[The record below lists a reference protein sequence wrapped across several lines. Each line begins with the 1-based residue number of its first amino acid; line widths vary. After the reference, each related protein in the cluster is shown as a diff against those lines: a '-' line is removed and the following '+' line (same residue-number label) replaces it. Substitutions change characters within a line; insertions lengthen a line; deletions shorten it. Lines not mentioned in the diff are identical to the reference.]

1 MNSCSIHSFFYHLFG
16 YPPYLLICF
25 YTVMNPTW
33 QVAML
38 AFECSFTYPHRAI
51 CEGAVAAGTAIG
63 SYGKMKEVKKGL
75 LFDDLFK
82 NIFPIFL
89 MIFLYSDRTKL
100 CEFVNEFAEMRK
112 VIYLICARGFFVL
125 LAD

>member
-1 MNSCSIHSFFYHLFG
+1 MIWQLVRSYRRAFF
-16 YPPYLLICF
+16 
-25 YTVMNPTW
+25 
-33 QVAML
+33 
-38 AFECSFTYPHRAI
+38 FTPA
-51 CEGAVAAGTAIG
+51 GADHTGAAAAGTAIG
-63 SYGKMKEVKKGL
+63 SYGKMKKVKKGL

>member
-25 YTVMNPTW
+25 YTVLNPTW

-89 MIFLYSDRTKL
+89 MNFFIRRSYQILR
-100 CEFVNEFAEMRK
+100 
-112 VIYLICARGFFVL
+112 ICK
-125 LAD
+125 